1 MTPMD
6 EMSNE
11 TRGQLD
17 DPLAPDDVLAR
28 AITQLPEM
36 RPTRDLWPGM
46 HARLSPVVAQF
57 ERPALSEVDGAGRR
71 RNRVER
77 VSMSWSQLALAASL
91 LVAVT
96 VSLTWLVARQPASS
110 PTAGAGGPD
119 PVQVVRAESEPM
131 GSSSGDILKANFA
144 DAQYDAAVADLE
156 KILQDERDRLDPRTV
171 IVIERNLQTIDQ
183 AIREA
188 REALDR
194 DPANTYLNSHLADA
208 RRRKL
213 DLLRHATALTSTGGD

>member
-1 MTPMD
+1 MNEND
-6 EMSNE
+6 ERHV
-11 TRGQLD
+11 TD
-17 DPLAPDDVLAR
+17 DRLGHDDVLAQ
-28 AITQLPEM
+28 AIAQLPEM
-36 RPTRDLWPGM
+36 RPTRELWSGI
-46 HARLSPVVAQF
+46 HARIAQPTTLRAVA
-57 ERPALSEVDGAGRR
+57 RTRS
-71 RNRVER
+71 

-91 LVAVT
+91 LMAVT
-96 VSLTWLVARQPASS
+96 VSLTWLVARQPFDSVDTPSGVVNLAQDK
-110 PTAGAGGPD
+110 PG
-119 PVQVVRAESEPM
+119 VIVVRAESEPM
-131 GSSSGDILKANFA
+131 GSSTGDIMKANFA

-171 IVIERNLQTIDQ
+171 IIIERNLQTIDQ

-213 DLLRHATALTSTGGD
+213 ELLRHATALASTGGD

>member
-1 MTPMD
+1 MRPTDDDKPW
-6 EMSNE
+6 
-11 TRGQLD
+11 TD

-28 AITQLPEM
+28 AVDRLPEM
-36 RPTRDLWPGM
+36 RPARDLWPGIQ
-46 HARLSPVVAQF
+46 ARISTAPSVAQF
-57 ERPALSEVDGAGRR
+57 ERPALSEAPARR
-71 RNRVER
+71 RRVEGY
-77 VSMSWSQLALAASL
+77 VSVSWSQLALAASL
-91 LVAVT
+91 LMAVT
-96 VSLTWLVARQPASS
+96 VSLTWLVARQPAAVPASR
-110 PTAGAGGPD
+110 AAAA
-119 PVQVVRAESEPM
+119 VQVVHAESEPL
-131 GSSSGDILKANFA
+131 GSATGDIQRANFA

-156 KILQDERDRLDPRTV
+156 KILVEARDQLDPRTV

-213 DLLRHATALTSTGGD
+213 ELLRHATALASTGGD

>member
-11 TRGQLD
+11 QRGQLD
-17 DPLAPDDVLAR
+17 DPLAPDDVLAQ
-28 AITQLPEM
+28 AITELPDM
-36 RPTRDLWPGM
+36 RPARDLWPGVQ
-46 HARLSPVVAQF
+46 ARISTRPV
-57 ERPALSEVDGAGRR
+57 LSELTSRR
-71 RNRVER
+71 RGQRVEGY
-77 VSMSWSQLALAASL
+77 VSVSWSQLALAASL
-91 LVAVT
+91 LMAVT
-96 VSLTWLVARQPASS
+96 VSLTWLVARQPAAS
-110 PTAGAGGPD
+110 PSAGAGSRD
-119 PVQVVRAESEPM
+119 AVQVVRAESEPM
-131 GSSSGDILKANFA
+131 GSSSGDVLKANFA
-144 DAQYDAAVADLE
+144 DAQYDAAVSDLE
-156 KILQDERDRLDPRTV
+156 KILQEARDQLDPRTV

-213 DLLRHATALTSTGGD
+213 ELLRRATALASTTGGD